1 MMQVKYP
8 NNLKQIREEK
18 SMTQEE
24 FAALLGYSV
33 SGYRKIENGS
43 RGLKPHKAMK
53 AAEILNCSL
62 NDIFLPSNLPK
73 CTLDDCLPSN

>member
-1 MMQVKYP
+1 MMKMKYP
-8 NNLKQIREEK
+8 NNLKQIREVK
-18 SMTQEE
+18 KMTQEE
-24 FAALLGYSV
+24 FAVFLGYSV

-43 RGLKPHKAMK
+43 RGFKPHKAMK

-73 CTLDDCLPSN
+73 CTLDECLPSK

>member
-1 MMQVKYP
+1 MMKMKYP
-8 NNLKQIREEK
+8 NNLKQIREVK
-18 SMTQEE
+18 NMTQED

-43 RGLKPHKAMK
+43 RGFKPHKAMK

-73 CTLDDCLPSN
+73 CTLDECLPSK